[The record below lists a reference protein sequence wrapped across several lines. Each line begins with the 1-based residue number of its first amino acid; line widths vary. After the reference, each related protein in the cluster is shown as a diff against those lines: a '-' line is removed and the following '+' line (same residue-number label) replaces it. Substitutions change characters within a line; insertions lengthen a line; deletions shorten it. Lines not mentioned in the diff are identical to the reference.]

1 MTPLPSAVADLLR
14 RPNPAVVAT
23 TRQDGRPVS
32 AAVWYLWDGEEVLLS
47 MGVTSPRRR
56 QLERDGRL
64 SLTVLDSATWY
75 RQVTLHCDLIE
86 VRDDPGFEAIDRLS
100 EHYEGVPYPARDTAH
115 AAARL
120 RPVEWNQFGL
130 EVD

>member
-1 MTPLPSAVADLLR
+1 MTPIPPHVADLLR

-23 TRQDGRPVS
+23 TRRDGRPVS

-47 MGVTSPRRR
+47 MGVASPRRR

-64 SLTVLDSATWY
+64 SLTVLDTATWY
-75 RQVTLHCDLIE
+75 RQVTLHCDLLE
-86 VRDDPGFEAIDRLS
+86 VRDDPEFAAIDRLS
-100 EHYEGVPYPARDTAH
+100 QHYEGVPYPERSVDH

-120 RPVEWNQFGL
+120 QVVDWNQFGL
-130 EVD
+130 DPD

>member
-1 MTPLPSAVADLLR
+1 MTPIPSAVVDLLR

-23 TRQDGRPVS
+23 TRRDGRPVS
-32 AAVWYLWDGEEVLLS
+32 AAVWYLWDDGEVLLS
-47 MGVTSPRRR
+47 MSASSPRRR

-75 RQVTLHCDLIE
+75 RQVTLHCDLLQ
-86 VRDDPGFEAIDRLS
+86 VRDDPGFETIDRLS
-100 EHYEGVPYPARDTAH
+100 HHYEGVPYPERGAAH

-120 RPVEWNQFGL
+120 AVVDWNQFGL
-130 EVD
+130 ATD